1 MKVLTQL
8 QADRPK
14 IKVVVFD
21 FDGTISTLRH
31 GWETIMEP
39 MMLEMISGESNI
51 NDKLVAQVNEYID
64 QSTGIQT
71 IFQMQWL
78 AETVKKYGNNPDA
91 SDDPWWYKAE
101 YNRRLMV
108 PVEERK
114 KQIADGDKSITD
126 FLIKGS
132 GEFLSKLQQYG
143 IKCYVASGTDHSDVV
158 KEVKVLGMSGYFE
171 EIAGA
176 PEGQA
181 DCSKEAVLRK
191 LIYDHKLSGQE
202 VMVAGDGKVEIA
214 LGREMGAI
222 TLGVAS
228 DEEKLEGLSLGKM
241 KRLEKAGAHAIV
253 GDFSDL
259 EGILSWMGLQD

>member
-1 MKVLTQL
+1 MNVLTPL
-8 QADRPK
+8 PLDRPRVK
-14 IKVVVFD
+14 AVVFD

-39 MMLEMISGESNI
+39 MMLEMIAGGSDISDN
-51 NDKLVAQVNEYID
+51 LVAEVKEYID

-78 AETVKKYGNNPDA
+78 VETVKRYGNNPKA

-108 PVEERK
+108 PVQERK
-114 KQIADGDKSITD
+114 RQIADGDKSIKD

-132 GEFLSKLQQYG
+132 SEILSKLQQYG
-143 IKCYVASGTDHSDVV
+143 IQCYVASGTDHSDVV
-158 KEVKVLGMSGYFE
+158 KEVEVLGMSRYFK

-202 VMVAGDGKVEIA
+202 VMVVGDGKVEIA

-228 DEEKLEGLSLGKM
+228 DEENLEGLNPIKM

-259 EGILSWMGLQD
+259 EGILSWMGL